1 MESSNSSHDE
11 AVASRKMTTAQRI
24 HHFLESPQTRMAFAV
39 QAVIMTL
46 VGISIA
52 NVIIEFVH
60 PEVFQRYRFWFDVAE
75 YVILCVL
82 TVEYLL
88 RLSTAKRKIR
98 WARQPM
104 NVIDFIAIAPSYI
117 ELLIPLL
124 HAPSSQ
130 AVRLIR
136 LARLFRVFRVFRYQ
150 GFFRAAFG
158 YKNTVLETMT
168 PVIGMFVALKATVWM
183 FESSGWWAPP
193 TSSLDEL
200 FALVGFSLGIILSQ
214 KIGVTYDKFLRV
226 EEASIRL
233 YGTLKSLELIL
244 EGVETGLSKACRDW
258 AKEFLQLLTDPVSD
272 NHLIAGPN
280 AKLYLAMARAEKQ
293 PAEMAVM
300 HGDIARDA
308 AFCLSKKVRV
318 TPKAYD
324 ALLHQATIL
333 YLALLAI
340 FITGWPGMVSVV
352 VATYTLYGMYTLT
365 RDFDSVLGGE
375 HNLINID
382 ISELE
387 SFANGETASAIRESA
402 AAPDADG

>member
-1 MESSNSSHDE
+1 MESQTERENE
-11 AVASRKMTTAQRI
+11 MPTRNEMTTAQRI
-24 HHFLESPQTRMAFAV
+24 HQFLETPKTRAAFAV

-46 VGISIA
+46 VCISVA
-52 NVIIEFVH
+52 NVLIEFIQ
-60 PEVFQRYRFWFDVAE
+60 PEVFGRFRPWFDIAE
-75 YVILCVL
+75 YVILSVL
-82 TVEYLL
+82 TIEYSL
-88 RLSTAKRKIR
+88 RLITANHRWK
-98 WARQPM
+98 WARKPM
-104 NVIDFIAIAPSYI
+104 NVIDFIAIAPSFI

-158 YKNTVLETMT
+158 YKNTVLEVMT
-168 PVIGMFVALKATVWM
+168 PVIGMFIALKATVWM

-200 FALVGFSLGIILSQ
+200 FTLVGFSLGIILSQ

-226 EEASIRL
+226 EEAAIRL
-233 YGTLKSLELIL
+233 YGTLRSLELIL
-244 EGVETGLSKACRDW
+244 EGVEPGLGRACRTW
-258 AKEFLQLLTDPVSD
+258 AREFLDLLNDPASD
-272 NHLIAGPN
+272 NHLIAGTN
-280 AKLYLAMARAEKQ
+280 AKLYVAMAQAEKQ
-293 PAEMAVM
+293 PAEMAVL

-333 YLALLAI
+333 YLSLLAV
-340 FITGWPGMVSVV
+340 FISGWPGMVSVV
-352 VATYTLYGMYTLT
+352 VATYALYGMYTLT

-382 ISELE
+382 ISELQ
-387 SFANGETASAIRESA
+387 SFAVEDASIASPPSKTHA
-402 AAPDADG
+402 G

>member
-1 MESSNSSHDE
+1 MESQNESPGE
-11 AVASRKMTTAQRI
+11 APSRAEQPTTARRI
-24 HHFLESPQTRMAFAV
+24 HQFLESPDSRIAHFV
-39 QAVIMTL
+39 QAVIMVL
-46 VGISIA
+46 VIVSVA
-52 NVIIEFVH
+52 NVIIEFVN
-60 PEVFQRYRFWFDVAE
+60 PTVFRNYRSWFDIAE
-75 YVILCVL
+75 YVILTVL
-82 TVEYLL
+82 TLEYAL
-88 RLSTAKRKIR
+88 RLLTAERR
-98 WARQPM
+98 FDWARQPM
-104 NVIDFIAIAPSYI
+104 NVIDLVAIAPSYV

-168 PVIGMFVALKATVWM
+168 PVIGMFVALKGTVWM
-183 FESSGWWAPP
+183 FETSGWWAPP

-244 EGVETGLSKACRDW
+244 EGVETGLGKACRRW
-258 AKEFLQLLTDPVSD
+258 ACDFLELLQDPDSD
-272 NHLIAGPN
+272 NHLIAEHN
-280 AKLYLAMARAEKQ
+280 AELYVAMAKAEKQ
-293 PAEMAVM
+293 PAEMAIL
-300 HGDIARDA
+300 HGEIVRDA

-340 FITGWPGMVSVV
+340 FIAGWPGMISVV

-382 ISELE
+382 ISELQ
-387 SFANGETASAIRESA
+387 SFASEECES
-402 AAPDADG
+402 P